1 MPMPEQRKPDSIVIQ
16 SVRSD
21 IRKNRPMVR
30 QTHGLLDPVYKS
42 VRN

>member
-1 MPMPEQRKPDSIVIQ
+1 MPEQRKPDFIVIQ

-21 IRKNRPMVR
+21 IRKNGPKFR
-30 QTHGLLDPVYKS
+30 QTHGLLDPSYKS

>member
-1 MPMPEQRKPDSIVIQ
+1 MQMPEQRKPDFIAMQ

-21 IRKNRPMVR
+21 IRKHRSMFR
-30 QTHGLLDPVYKS
+30 QTLGLLDPAYKP